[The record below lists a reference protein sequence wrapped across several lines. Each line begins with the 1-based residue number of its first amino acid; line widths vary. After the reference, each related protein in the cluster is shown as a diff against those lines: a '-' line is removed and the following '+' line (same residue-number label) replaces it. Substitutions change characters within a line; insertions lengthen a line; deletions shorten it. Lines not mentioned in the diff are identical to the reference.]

1 MKKIMKIVTMLIIG
15 VMVAMS
21 LNTVVNAVAPEMP
34 SDSVN
39 NSNYAAKIEELED
52 LSKKTFSPC
61 LLLYYYSEVEIAER
75 EDEITERLKTDFTET
90 DLTKE
95 GIIKLNHVINDV
107 EGKIQVI
114 DAQSI
119 LMAAYNVQSDE
130 DANMLFAAIMNDIS
144 TKLNISTENV
154 KVKSTVTISK
164 GLAEYYANK
173 KNITLDNYA
182 AFDNGS
188 DTFVIDDT
196 TTREYVDGAYD
207 KVRQLEANV
216 GIAEPTGSYFVLV
229 SMQAVATTEDSIIT
243 YDLELGNDLNWYL
256 VPQSILPIQETEPE
270 AEFSTVMDY
279 VAVDENE
286 KEVEAKEIKNEGDP
300 FLAPYYDDEDKDAHK
315 DTDVIVTIKSETE
328 EEIAET
334 NGVALRNDGKANSE
348 GWYYPDTEDK
358 TVIAKKYLFDDYD
371 NTTDNGAV
379 KETVELLGSK
389 GGEDTQKPSIKWTF
403 RRINIT
409 ETENTD
415 ESITVVITYNLPVDE
430 DSIPEGW
437 EPVYDKDGK
446 TIHAITKTIAKG
458 EDYDKDVT
466 VKQNGTDA
474 TVTTHV
480 KYTWEKED
488 DTETP
493 AKVLPQTGES
503 LIIVFAVIASV
514 GICIFAFRKFRK

>member
-1 MKKIMKIVTMLIIG
+1 MKKIMKNVAMLIIG

-34 SDSVN
+34 SDSVI

-130 DANMLFAAIMNDIS
+130 DANMLFAAIMNDIA

-216 GIAEPTGSYFVLV
+216 GIAEPAGSYFVLV

-256 VPQSILPIQETEPE
+256 VPQSILPIQETETEPE

-286 KEVEAKEIKNEGDP
+286 KEVEAKEIENEGDP
-300 FLAPYYDDEDKDAHK
+300 FLAPYYEDEDKDAHK

-371 NTTDNGAV
+371 NTTDNGKV
-379 KETVELLGSK
+379 KETVKLTGVE

-403 RRINIT
+403 RRINVT
-409 ETENTD
+409 ETKNTD

-437 EPVYDKDGK
+437 TPIYDKDGK
-446 TIHAITKTIAKG
+446 TIHKITKTIKKG
-458 EDYDKDVT
+458 EDYDKNVK
-466 VKQNGTDA
+466 VKQNGSDA

-480 KYTWEKED
+480 KYKWPKE
-488 DTETP
+488 EAP
-493 AKVLPQTGES
+493 NLGPQAGGTI
-503 LIIVFAVIASV
+503 LVAVAVVASIGV
-514 GICIFAFRKFRK
+514 CAFAFRKFRK